1 MRCPDPQCGEPPSSS
16 LGPGAEPK
24 GLTRVSNRS
33 KRVLLVVMS
42 TVLLLTGCGSSATT
56 ESVVVP
62 DGGGGA
68 ATSAPASV
76 AATAVTGAAS
86 GGASGSSSGA
96 GGALA
101 SALVGAGGS
110 GTGAAAASFTVI
122 APPGD
127 IGVFQLP
134 SGNLG
139 CTVQPD
145 GVRCDIMQRTWKPSP
160 QPASCEFDWGQGMV
174 VGPDGADFS
183 CVSDTLLG
191 SGPTV
196 AYGTLVK
203 GSGYACEVT
212 VAGVNC
218 YSLTSKHGFRLSR
231 TLAQA
236 Y

>member
-1 MRCPDPQCGEPPSSS
+1 
-16 LGPGAEPK
+16 L
-24 GLTRVSNRS
+24 SNRS
-33 KRVLLVVMS
+33 KLVVVVIS

-68 ATSAPASV
+68 ATSAPVSAD
-76 AATAVTGAAS
+76 ATAATGAAS
-86 GGASGSSSGA
+86 GGASRSRSGTGGA
-96 GGALA
+96 LGGALA
-101 SALVGAGGS
+101 SALTGAGRS
-110 GTGAAAASFTVI
+110 GTAAATAAASFTVI

-134 SGNLG
+134 SGNLA

-174 VGPDGADFS
+174 VGPDGADYS

-196 AYGTLVK
+196 AYGTQVK

-212 VAGVNC
+212 AAGVDC
-218 YSLTSKHGFRLSR
+218 YSLKTKHGFRLSR